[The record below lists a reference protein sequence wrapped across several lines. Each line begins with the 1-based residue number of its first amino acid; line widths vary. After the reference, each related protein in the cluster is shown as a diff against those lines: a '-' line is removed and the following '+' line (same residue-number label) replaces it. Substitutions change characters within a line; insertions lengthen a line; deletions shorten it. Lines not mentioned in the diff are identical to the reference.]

1 MIFLQLFRFCFVFGL
16 RSTELLVSD
25 YSHNKK
31 SQNKSM
37 NNNVN
42 EFRLAYRRKEPRK
55 LTDEHEHGV
64 KAVQS
69 KTAEK
74 KDRLFLRQNRQH
86 DGKNKENK
94 DNGNRRRFRKFT
106 PELGEKGRIL

>member
-1 MIFLQLFRFCFVFGL
+1 
-16 RSTELLVSD
+16 
-25 YSHNKK
+25 
-31 SQNKSM
+31 M